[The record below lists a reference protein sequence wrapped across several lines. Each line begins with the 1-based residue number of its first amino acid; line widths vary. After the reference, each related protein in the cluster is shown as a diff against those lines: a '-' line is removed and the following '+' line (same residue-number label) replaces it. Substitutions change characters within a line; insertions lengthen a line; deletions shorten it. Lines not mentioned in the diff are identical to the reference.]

1 MFTGIIESI
10 GTVESLQNDILK
22 IRTVNNKFF
31 NLEFGTSIA
40 IDGCCLTLKDYEQD
54 LLCFQVSD
62 ETLSRT
68 SLKDSHCGYVN
79 MELPLTMDSFLS
91 GHLVQGHVDE
101 VINLKT
107 IEKLE
112 SELWNFTFSNA
123 SNKYLVDKGSIT
135 INGISLT
142 VIEPDEDTFTVAII
156 EETFNRTN
164 LKNLSVDDR
173 VNVEYDIVIKYL
185 EKLNYDN

>member
-10 GTVESLQNDILK
+10 GTVESLQHDILK

-79 MELPLTMDSFLS
+79 MELPLTIDSFLS

-156 EETFNRTN
+156 EESFNRTN

>member
-10 GTVESLQNDILK
+10 GTVESLQHDILK

-112 SELWNFTFSNA
+112 SELWKFTFSNA

-142 VIEPDEDTFTVAII
+142 VVEPDEDTFTVAII

>member
-142 VIEPDEDTFTVAII
+142 VVEPDEDTFTVAII

>member
-79 MELPLTMDSFLS
+79 MELPLTIDSFLS

-164 LKNLSVDDR
+164 LKT
-173 VNVEYDIVIKYL
+173 
-185 EKLNYDN
+185 

>member
-142 VIEPDEDTFTVAII
+142 VVEPDEDTFTVAII

-185 EKLNYDN
+185 EKLSYDN

>member
-1 MFTGIIESI
+1 MFTGIIQSI

-31 NLEFGTSIA
+31 NLEFGASIA

-142 VIEPDEDTFTVAII
+142 VVEPDEDTFTVAII

>member
-68 SLKDSHCGYVN
+68 SLQDSHCGYVN

-101 VINLKT
+101 VIYLKT

-142 VIEPDEDTFTVAII
+142 VVEPDEDTFTVAII

>member
-79 MELPLTMDSFLS
+79 MELPLTIDSFLS

-142 VIEPDEDTFTVAII
+142 VVEPDEDTFTVAII

>member
-10 GTVESLQNDILK
+10 GTVESLQHDILK

>member
-79 MELPLTMDSFLS
+79 MELPLTIDSFLS

>member
-1 MFTGIIESI
+1 MFTGIIQSI

-40 IDGCCLTLKDYEQD
+40 IDGCCLTLKDYEHD

-68 SLKDSHCGYVN
+68 SLQDSHCGYVN

-142 VIEPDEDTFTVAII
+142 VVEPDEDTFTVAII

>member
-142 VIEPDEDTFTVAII
+142 VVEPDEDTFTVAII

-164 LKNLSVDDR
+164 LKNLSVNDR

-185 EKLNYDN
+185 EKLSYDN

>member
-40 IDGCCLTLKDYEQD
+40 IDGCCLTLKDYEQN

-142 VIEPDEDTFTVAII
+142 VVEPDEDTFTVAII